1 MKYIY
6 SILVIASLVWMG
18 CQSPKENTA
27 HNHGT
32 EASTTGV
39 PDTLK
44 KSIPK
49 EAHAQIGGT
58 HFMIKYY
65 APGVRGRT
73 IWGGLVPY
81 GEVWV
86 TGAHSA
92 TSLEIDSDITINGT
106 AIPAGKY
113 AFFTIPGQH
122 KWTIIINKNWDQ
134 HLADE
139 YDAKEDVVRLDV
151 SPETLPFVQER
162 LKYSIVDKG
171 NSEASIDVSWEKV
184 KVSLPVKL
192 QTKEL

>member
-6 SILVIASLVWMG
+6 PILIAASLTWMACEG
-18 CQSPKENTA
+18 KKDHAA
-27 HNHGT
+27 HEHGA
-32 EASTTGV
+32 EAVSAEA
-39 PDTLK
+39 PDTVK

-49 EAHAQIGGT
+49 EEHAQISGT
-58 HFMIKYY
+58 HFTIRYH
-65 APGVRGRT
+65 APAVRART

-92 TSLEIDSDITINGT
+92 TSLEIDHDVTINGT
-106 AIPAGKY
+106 VVPTGKY
-113 AFFTIPGQH
+113 AFFTIPGQD

-139 YDAKEDVVRLDV
+139 YDADEDVVRV
-151 SPETLPFVQER
+151 EVAPETLPTVQER
-162 LKYSIVDKG
+162 LKYSITDKG
-171 NSEASIDVSWEKV
+171 DSEASVDVSWEKV

-192 QTKEL
+192 